1 MEIELD
7 PEKAGFAPGRLDRI
21 DRLLAR
27 YVNDGLLTGW
37 QVAVTRDGK
46 LVHHG
51 MFGQRDREADLPVET
66 DTIWRIYSMT
76 KPLTSVAAMML
87 SEEGLLPLRQPISE
101 ILPEFANARVY
112 TGGSALNPGTV
123 PAVEPI
129 RVWHLLTH
137 TSGLT
142 YGFQHQHPADELH
155 RLIQAEF
162 FPPAGITLAEQ
173 VERWAL
179 IPLLFHPGSAWNYG
193 VSTDV
198 LGRVIEV
205 VSGMPLD
212 RFLAERIIEPL
223 GMVDTAFTVP
233 VEKADRMA
241 ALYLAAKPGQEPV
254 RRDDFTPDPRGP
266 VTFLAGGGGLVSTT
280 ADYLRFTR
288 MLLGRGELDG
298 VRLLGSRTVDYMT
311 RNHLPGNADI
321 AGFAPSTGPADTFE
335 GVGFGLGFSVVVDPV
350 RNEILTSPGEYA
362 WGGLASTAFWVDPV
376 ERITAVFMTQL
387 VPSGTYPIRAELRTL
402 VNAALAD

>member
-1 MEIELD
+1 MEIEID

-21 DRLLAR
+21 DRHLAR
-27 YVNDGLLTGW
+27 YVDDGRLTGW
-37 QVAVTRDGK
+37 QVAVSRDGK

-51 MFGQRDREADLPVET
+51 TYGLRDREAGLPVEP

-87 SEEGLLPLRQPISE
+87 YEDGLLPLRQPIGE
-101 ILPEFANARVY
+101 ILPEFADARVY

-123 PAVEPI
+123 PATEPI
-129 RVWHLLTH
+129 RVWHLLSH

-155 RLIQAEF
+155 RLMDTEF
-162 FPPAGITLAEQ
+162 FPPAGTTLADTVRQ
-173 VERWAL
+173 WAR
-179 IPLLFHPGSAWNYG
+179 IPLLFQPGSAWNYG

-198 LGRVIEV
+198 LGRVVEV
-205 VSGMPLD
+205 VSGLPLD
-212 RFLAERIIEPL
+212 RFLAERIIDPL
-223 GMVDTAFTVP
+223 GMVDTAFRVP
-233 VEKADRMA
+233 AEKADRLA
-241 ALYLAAKPGQEPV
+241 ALYLTPKPGREPV
-254 RRDDFTPDPRGP
+254 RRDDFTPDPRGE
-266 VTFLAGGGGLVSTT
+266 VTFLAGGGGLVSTA

-288 MLLGRGELDG
+288 MLLNKGELDG
-298 VRLLGSRTVDYMT
+298 VRLLGSRTVDFMT

-321 AGFAPSTGPADTFE
+321 ATLAPSTGPTDTFE
-335 GVGFGLGFSVVVDPV
+335 GIGFGLGFSVVIDPV

-376 ERITAVFMTQL
+376 ERITVVFMTQL
-387 VPSGTYPIRAELRTL
+387 VPSGTYPIRSELRAL
-402 VNAALAD
+402 VNSALMD